1 MGPRPA
7 RFDLVE
13 QIIYSGE
20 VCGEGERSWGR
31 LRAAIFSMP
40 CATHLDNYGQ

>member
-20 VCGEGERSWGR
+20 VCGEGGGGGGVVG
-31 LRAAIFSMP
+31 AAP
-40 CATHLDNYGQ
+40 CSYF